1 VNHTNKVIVQLR
13 GGLGNQLFGF
23 FAGLYLASTNNCSL
37 VLDGSLIKFG
47 SNPTRGFELLKVDL
61 TKIRTPLEIRKPFPL
76 PESRLGRRI
85 SRLFLERI
93 ASYLKRNNPNHVISD
108 AEVLEN
114 YKVEGNVL
122 LEGYFS
128 TFSYFSFWLKNNSD
142 FTFQPSIQRQSFLKC
157 KNEIENLNALHIRLG
172 DYLNHTDIY
181 PIPSTEYYENAL
193 KVLGN
198 EKGFVV
204 FCENYKE
211 AREHFPSIINNA
223 SRVISADEFDSVETL
238 CLMASCPNLIAA
250 NSTFSQWAGVF
261 VSSRNGRV
269 IHPSKFLHNTEAKLA
284 GKDWVKLDIK
294 NGVEV

>member
-47 SNPTRGFELLKVDL
+47 SNPTRGFELLKLDL

-76 PESRLGRRI
+76 PESRLGRKI
-85 SRLFLERI
+85 SRPFLEKI
-93 ASYLKRNNPNHVISD
+93 AGYLKRNNPNHVISD
-108 AEVLEN
+108 LGDLEN
-114 YKVEGNVL
+114 YTVEENVL
-122 LEGYFS
+122 LDGYFS
-128 TFSYFSFWLKNNSD
+128 TFSYFSYWLKNNSD
-142 FTFQPSIQRQSFLKC
+142 FTIQPSIQSQSFLKC

-181 PIPSTEYYENAL
+181 PIPSIKYYENAL
-193 KVLGN
+193 KVVGA

-204 FCENYKE
+204 FCENYEE
-211 AREHFPSIINNA
+211 AIEHFPLIVKDA

-238 CLMASCPNLIAA
+238 CLMISCRNLIAA

-261 VSSRNGRV
+261 MSSRNGRV
-269 IHPSKFLHNTEAKLA
+269 IHPSQFLHKTEANLA
-284 GKDWVKLDIK
+284 GKDWIKLDIHS
-294 NGVEV
+294 GLEV